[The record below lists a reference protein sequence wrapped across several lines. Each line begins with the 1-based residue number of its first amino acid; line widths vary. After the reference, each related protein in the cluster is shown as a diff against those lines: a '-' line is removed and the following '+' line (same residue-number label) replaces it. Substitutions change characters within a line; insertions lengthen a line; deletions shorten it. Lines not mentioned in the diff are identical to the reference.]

1 MNQMVQK
8 KNIFQDGAIQKAFQL
23 YSEPFLGTTQ
33 SITMNIE
40 SLFYLG
46 WPESARHP
54 CTAGLDAAFEGKGAS
69 QKHKSVAAASPTLII
84 SATAWEDILEK
95 TTYL

>member
-8 KNIFQDGAIQKAFQL
+8 KNIIQDGAIQKAFQL

-46 WPESARHP
+46 
-54 CTAGLDAAFEGKGAS
+54 
-69 QKHKSVAAASPTLII
+69 
-84 SATAWEDILEK
+84 
-95 TTYL
+95 